1 MFNTFTYTHTK
12 AMDIGVAIDVGSEIL
27 YEGWD
32 MIQSI
37 FNGFVISLGQY
48 AGYTDKAAAMGA
60 YYNDWGDV
68 LTVLT
73 QGYLTP
79 DQAEQAAITGG
90 TVYPLDF
97 GMTGSIMRDFVNQ
110 YGNFIYDPTL
120 GVYADINQKS
130 IAAWNRF
137 NDGWVKRYMDE
148 FNKNVDSHPVN
159 PDIQFTSFLDV
170 INKRDTSTM
179 NSFGFI
185 ICL

>member
-1 MFNTFTYTHTK
+1 MKKHIFAFICVFVLMFNTFTYTHTK

-137 NDGWVKRYMDE
+137 NDGWVK
-148 FNKNVDSHPVN
+148 
-159 PDIQFTSFLDV
+159 DIWTNSIRMLIHTQLIPIYNSLLFL
-170 INKRDTSTM
+170 M
-179 NSFGFI
+179 
-185 ICL
+185 L